1 LVLSASLL
9 FVVVV
14 VVSFAF
20 LGERSLRARGG
31 DFFLLLFF
39 FLLVVRLFRRR

>member
-1 LVLSASLL
+1 VLGASLL
-9 FVVVV
+9 FVVV

-31 DFFLLLFF
+31 DFFLFF
-39 FLLVVRLFRRR
+39 FLLVVRLFRR

>member
-31 DFFLLLFF
+31 DFFLLFF